1 MVQALI
7 ASQPPT
13 SKSMPHVTATMRALL
28 DTANSA
34 ADVSLRVQASNILRG
49 LYKNNNLGDNIGAFV
64 EDGLR
69 LAFQGFRSATW
80 SVSCH
85 FATISKRKKCNEID
99 IFFRSATLLV
109 FYSAP

>member
-1 MVQALI
+1 
-7 ASQPPT
+7 
-13 SKSMPHVTATMRALL
+13 MPHVTATMRALL

-49 LYKNNNLGDNIGAFV
+49 LYKNNNLGENIGAFV

-69 LAFQGFRSATW
+69 LAFLGFRSAIW

-85 FATISKRKKCNEID
+85 FGTILKRRKSNVIN

-109 FYSAP
+109 SYSAP